1 MVKRLLLWSLVAFEL
16 GFAGTPRRRVLMV
29 GRLGERSR
37 KARGRGAVV
46 GADEES
52 HDGEY
57 SVMM

>member
-1 MVKRLLLWSLVAFEL
+1 LLWSLVACEL